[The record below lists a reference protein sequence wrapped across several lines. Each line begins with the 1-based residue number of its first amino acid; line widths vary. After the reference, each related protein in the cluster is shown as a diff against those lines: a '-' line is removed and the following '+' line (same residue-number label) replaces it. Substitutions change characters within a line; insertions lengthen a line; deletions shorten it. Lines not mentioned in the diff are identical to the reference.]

1 MPPSLLIQ
9 EQGSITGGHRRLFSY
24 IVSVIHIHYWR
35 PSRAP
40 LGELTFESSDTSSAV
55 GSRVTL
61 CHAELNLSICVGAIS
76 TLQLCEGNFNEGG
89 MSHTNSASPVTHGR
103 ANTGRRAPV
112 QHAV

>member
-55 GSRVTL
+55 GSRVTSATQNEIYPSVLVQSAL
-61 CHAELNLSICVGAIS
+61 CNFVKE
-76 TLQLCEGNFNEGG
+76 TLTKEG
-89 MSHTNSASPVTHGR
+89 
-103 ANTGRRAPV
+103 
-112 QHAV
+112 